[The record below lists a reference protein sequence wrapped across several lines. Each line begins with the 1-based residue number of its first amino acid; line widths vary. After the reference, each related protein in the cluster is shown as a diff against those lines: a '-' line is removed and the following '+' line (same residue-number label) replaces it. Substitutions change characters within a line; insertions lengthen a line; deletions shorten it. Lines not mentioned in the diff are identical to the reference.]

1 MSASDT
7 VLDLRVAVKRCP
19 VCVTGFGVDAAFCP
33 FDGVALEAGT
43 WDPTRDPLTNAI
55 VDNRYE
61 VIEPLGE
68 GGMGT
73 VYKVRHVTLDRMFA
87 MKVLRRDLAADEGL
101 AARFMQE
108 ARATAA
114 IHHPAVVAINDFGTL
129 DDGAPFFVMELLVGE
144 TLATRMRARG
154 LLDPREAAGIARRLA
169 DALGAAH
176 AAKVI
181 HRDLKPENVFLVG
194 ASSGKAPTDDVRI
207 VDFGAAKIVGAS
219 KLTRPGVVFGTPYY
233 MSPEQASGQPV
244 DARAD
249 IYSLGV
255 LLYEMLSG
263 ALPFE
268 ADTYMGVLTKHMFA
282 TAAKPSERVPS
293 GAPLGALDAVVM
305 RALEKEPSARYAT
318 MADFAEAIR
327 RALEASDAPGAL
339 AEASAEAPAAPSRSG
354 RSRPSQLSAADR
366 IQRSVSRRVEDEA
379 RRKRRTIVIA
389 VVAAVGTV
397 GLGALAVSLLDRGER
412 ASEGAAAGIT
422 QTASASAATT
432 TGSGLGAASPGVG
445 RPGIAALV
453 APGSTTGTPPNDP
466 AAPTAVAAAAVAAPP
481 GASAAPGALAS
492 APAGTVAAPTAQLA
506 PSPATVTAPPGAA
519 LPVRPRKPA
528 AADPSSA
535 PAARPTAP
543 PPTAAPKRHD
553 EFADPWAH

>member
-1 MSASDT
+1 MSAADT
-7 VLDLRVAVKRCP
+7 ILDLSVAVKRCP
-19 VCVTGFGVDAAFCP
+19 VCTTGFGVDAAFCP
-33 FDGVALEAGT
+33 FDGVALETGT

-194 ASSGKAPTDDVRI
+194 VSTGKALTDDVRI

-327 RALEASDAPGAL
+327 RALEASDAPRVIV
-339 AEASAEAPAAPSRSG
+339 EAPAPAARSGSG
-354 RSRPSQLSAADR
+354 RSGASQLSAADR
-366 IQRSVSRRVEDEA
+366 IQRSVSRHVDDEA
-379 RRKRRTIVIA
+379 RRKRRTLVIA

-397 GLGALAVSLLDRGER
+397 GLGALAVSVLDRGGR
-412 ASEGAAAGIT
+412 SSEGAAAGVT
-422 QTASASAATT
+422 QTASASAATI
-432 TGSGLGAASPGVG
+432 TGSALGASPPSVSL
-445 RPGIAALV
+445 PGISAVGSA
-453 APGSTTGTPPNDP
+453 APGSSALPPGATAVPASAANAAAGTV
-466 AAPTAVAAAAVAAPP
+466 APTAPLSPSPAAVAAPP
-481 GASAAPGALAS
+481 GA
-492 APAGTVAAPTAQLA
+492 A
-506 PSPATVTAPPGAA
+506 PSA
-519 LPVRPRKPA
+519 RPRKPP
-528 AADPSSA
+528 AADPSPASA
-535 PAARPTAP
+535 PRPTAP